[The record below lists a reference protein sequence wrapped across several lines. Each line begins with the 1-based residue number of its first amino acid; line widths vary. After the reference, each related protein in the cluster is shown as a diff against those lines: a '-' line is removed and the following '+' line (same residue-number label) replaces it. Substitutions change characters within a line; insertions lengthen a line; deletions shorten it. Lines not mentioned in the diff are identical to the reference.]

1 MQFEWN
7 MWLQWVWMT
16 SPTAVWFSKQGW
28 IQIEQSCVDAILT
41 KFFEKRNFKIESFGT
56 VFYIALR
63 IFRWISLNLCY
74 VDHMVMVDLQRK
86 QGWKN
91 THIVR
96 EHVREDVLVLEQE
109 QNKNTKKFW
118 YWEQEQDENRKDLS
132 QEHCS

>member
-1 MQFEWN
+1 
-7 MWLQWVWMT
+7 
-16 SPTAVWFSKQGW
+16 
-28 IQIEQSCVDAILT
+28 
-41 KFFEKRNFKIESFGT
+41 
-56 VFYIALR
+56 
-63 IFRWISLNLCY
+63 
-74 VDHMVMVDLQRK
+74 MVMVDLQRK